1 MRRILG
7 RRSFKFTF
15 RQRFIVLNCSYIFY
29 DELLQRRWC
38 IFLNLKRLFRWTVQS
53 LLLWRK
59 QRSIHYA
66 IICDS
71 CFKFKRVSWKKLLRS
86 DQDQWEKTIEKL
98 TEKTTH
104 YFKRRFFSNRVKNC
118 ISPDNVLKTINSPV
132 GVEGGVRLV
141 GKLLNLRLFEPH
153 FNKMLKWLWNNS
165 SQNSFNCEAK
175 PLESNNENA
184 EAYWAVITQLT
195 ANVAKKPIK
204 RHSRGHIHI
213 TQNDNSVA
221 QGATILSRP
230 WGAHTFFKRAL

>member
-86 DQDQWEKTIEKL
+86 DQDQWQKTIEKL
-98 TEKTTH
+98 TEKTTR

-132 GVEGGVRLV
+132 GVGG
-141 GKLLNLRLFEPH
+141 GCAWWENFY
-153 FNKMLKWLWNNS
+153 
-165 SQNSFNCEAK
+165 CEAK

-230 WGAHTFFKRAL
+230 WGAHTFFKRGL